1 MKLESDLQTYWLI
14 GRQLGSYSLF
24 DDKKVP
30 KTIDFSLECD
40 EKHRN
45 QDQSR
50 AGQALQER
58 QDKTRQ
64 KNTRQDKR
72 RQEPQEEHT
81 RADKSTR
88 QRELNG
94 ATVEYRISRVAG
106 TQGHHP
112 PETQPLLRN

>member
-64 KNTRQDKR
+64 KNTRQDK
-72 RQEPQEEHT
+72 T
-81 RADKSTR
+81 REDKNRKKSTQEQIR
-88 QRELNG
+88 AHDSE
-94 ATVEYRISRVAG
+94 S
-106 TQGHHP
+106 
-112 PETQPLLRN
+112 